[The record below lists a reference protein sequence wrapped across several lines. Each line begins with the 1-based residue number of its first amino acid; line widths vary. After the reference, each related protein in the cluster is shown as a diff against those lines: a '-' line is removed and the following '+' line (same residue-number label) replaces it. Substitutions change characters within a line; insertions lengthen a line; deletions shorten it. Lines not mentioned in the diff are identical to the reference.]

1 MAVENALRCVVDMF
15 QVLQLNRIPPG
26 RLRWVY
32 HGAYLHCERRADG
45 ACLGVFLSKE
55 AEAVDHT
62 GLERCFREFRALA
75 QTPLL

>member
-1 MAVENALRCVVDMF
+1 MARSSPR
-15 QVLQLNRIPPG
+15 LQ
-26 RLRWVY
+26 
-32 HGAYLHCERRADG
+32 DG